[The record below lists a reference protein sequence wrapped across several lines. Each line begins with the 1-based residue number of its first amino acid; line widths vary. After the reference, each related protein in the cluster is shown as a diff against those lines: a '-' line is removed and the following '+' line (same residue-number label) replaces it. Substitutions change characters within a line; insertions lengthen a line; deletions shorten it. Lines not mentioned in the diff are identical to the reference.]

1 MLEYIKN
8 NIEEIEAKI
17 TAAAAK
23 SGRRREDITLVA
35 IAKTFENDITKAA
48 VDYGIK
54 DIGEARIQEAE
65 PKIKQMGKIC
75 RWHMVGHLQRNKVKN
90 AIELFDMIQSL
101 DSKRLA
107 GEIEKRYAAA
117 NKSIECLVEV
127 NISGEETKYG
137 IAPEKTVD
145 FIQKVKN
152 EMPHIALRGLMTIG
166 PNVTD
171 KQHIRESFR
180 STSKLFEK
188 LKKIAGD
195 KFDILSMGMS
205 GDYELAVEEGS
216 NMVRIGTA
224 IFGERNK
231 R

>member
-1 MLEYIKN
+1 MLEYLKS

-17 TAAAAK
+17 AAAAVK
-23 SGRRREDITLVA
+23 SDRRREDITLVA
-35 IAKTFENDITKAA
+35 IAKTFENDVTKA
-48 VDYGIK
+48 VIDYGIK

-65 PKIKQMGKIC
+65 PKIRQMGKIC

-90 AIELFDMIQSL
+90 AVELFDMIQSL
-101 DSKRLA
+101 DSERLA
-107 GEIEKRYAAA
+107 EEVEKRYDAA

-137 IAPEKTVD
+137 ITPEKTVD

-152 EMPHIALRGLMTIG
+152 EMPHIILRGLMTIG
-166 PNVTD
+166 PNVKD
-171 KQHIRESFR
+171 RQHIRDAFR
-180 STSKLFEK
+180 STRKLFEK
-188 LKKIAGD
+188 SQKIGGGN
-195 KFDILSMGMS
+195 FDILSLGMS
-205 GDYELAVEEGS
+205 GDYELAIEEGS